1 MTGSLQ
7 EKNGMYQM
15 VFNIKDANG
24 KRKQKWVSTGLPV
37 KGRNK
42 RKAEQMLTQMLAE
55 HADGGFIEPSKMLYC
70 DFLSDWIKSNKQNYQ
85 ATTYMNYMHMLDR
98 HIYPYFKKTNLL
110 LTDVTP
116 SHIQRYYT
124 SKTEEGLSPN
134 TVIKH
139 HAIMR
144 TALQYAVK
152 TKQIKENPCDV
163 VVKPKRKRY
172 VAEYYTAEEIQ
183 LLLDV
188 SKGSTIEVPI
198 FIAVYF
204 GLRRSEIFGLKWSA
218 IDPRN
223 KVLKVCHKV
232 VRAKEDG
239 KMVNIAT
246 DDLKTETSYRVLP
259 LDERL
264 LNFLMEVRHQQEQN
278 QALCGDAYN
287 GEYLEYVCV
296 NGLGVRHNPD
306 YITDVFGKII
316 ARNDMKH
323 IRFHD
328 LRHSCASMLLS
339 LGYSMKDIQEW
350 LGHSNF
356 QTTANI
362 YSHVDPRNKKE
373 MIRGLSS
380 ALDAKK
386 SDGVPQEPSDE

>member
-204 GLRRSEIFGLKWSA
+204 GLRRSEILGLKWSA